1 MKLYKQIDKAERLEI
16 GILLERGYSDAEI
29 ARVLGRDR
37 STIYRERKRN
47 SVKAVY
53 IPRKAQHKAYV
64 RRKYAKYQAMCIV
77 KDVKLREYIETKLL
91 VDEWS
96 PEQIAGRLAL
106 ETNLAKVSA
115 PTIYKYIRS
124 PYGRQLEYEL
134 DLVKKKRRK
143 SKAKRQ
149 RKVSALENRIFIDQ
163 RPKAASTRSQ
173 FGHWEADFIVS
184 GKQYGS
190 ASLLVLHE
198 RVSRYTLI
206 AKLTA
211 RTVSEVENASIE
223 ALPFIGNFESLTLDN
238 DIAFQKHTRLSK
250 LIQAP
255 IYFCK
260 PYHSWEKGGV
270 ENANRLIR
278 RDIPKGCDIARF
290 TNRDIWD
297 IQHKLNNRPRKVL
310 GYKTAKEVFT
320 YYQQQ
325 AIKDRQDNR
334 DNQEGRDRRSC
345 QGNWSCQDCR
355 DCRQHRDRRDCQD
368 NQYRRDRQS
377 SAKAK
382 TARIART
389 TRTAK
394 RRHSMHST
402 LP

>member
-1 MKLYKQIDKAERLEI
+1 MPNLKNELQQTIPSSSRALARLVLWLCMKPYKQIDKAERLEI

-53 IPRKAQHKAYV
+53 TPRKAQHKAYV
-64 RRKYAKYQAMCIV
+64 RRTYAKYQAMCIV
-77 KDVKLREYIETKLL
+77 KDMKLREYIETKLL
-91 VDEWS
+91 IDEWS

-106 ETNLAKVSA
+106 EADLTKVSA

-124 PYGRQLEYEL
+124 PYGRQLAYEL
-134 DLVKKKRRK
+134 DLAKKKRRK
-143 SKAKRQ
+143 SKAKWQ
-149 RKVSALENRIFIDQ
+149 HKVTSLEDRIFIDQ
-163 RPKAASTRSQ
+163 RPEAANTRSQ

-190 ASLLVLHE
+190 ASLLVIHE

-211 RTVSEVENASIE
+211 RTVSEVENSFIE

-238 DIAFQKHTRLSK
+238 DIAFQKHAQLSK

-270 ENANRLIR
+270 ENVNRLIR
-278 RDIPKGCDIARF
+278 HYVPKGCDIARL
-290 TNRDIWD
+290 TDRDIWN
-297 IQHKLNNRPRKVL
+297 IQHKLNNKPRKVL
-310 GYKTAKEVFT
+310 GYKTAKEVFA

-325 AIKDRQDNR
+325 AIQDHKHRQDYQNH
-334 DNQEGRDRRSC
+334 
-345 QGNWSCQDCR
+345 QDY
-355 DCRQHRDRRDCQD
+355 QKETF
-368 NQYRRDRQS
+368 Y
-377 SAKAK
+377 A
-382 TARIART
+382 
-389 TRTAK
+389 
-394 RRHSMHST
+394 
-402 LP
+402 